1 VNCHGRGSS
10 ASRSKPHVIFALPS
24 LHNVSTRLT
33 VSELLTH
40 ENKRSAPVQC
50 QYGVSLSR
58 YMSLL
63 IPSLAWYD
71 IIDTIHAKLDEGGR

>member
-1 VNCHGRGSS
+1 MRTHAPRRLYTTEEG
-10 ASRSKPHVIFALPS
+10 SRSGLS
-24 LHNVSTRLT
+24 YTRQT
-33 VSELLTH
+33 PGE
-40 ENKRSAPVQC
+40 VQC